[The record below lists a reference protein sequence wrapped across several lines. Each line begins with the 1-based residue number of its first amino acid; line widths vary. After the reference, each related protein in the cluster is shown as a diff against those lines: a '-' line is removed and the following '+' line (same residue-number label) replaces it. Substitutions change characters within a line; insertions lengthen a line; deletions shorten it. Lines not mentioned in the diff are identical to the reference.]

1 MSTRELV
8 WSGCRLNVFGGGC
21 WFGFIWVSC
30 SECIEAVGDWHWF
43 SVFSVLGF
51 RLPTLADLDC
61 LLQLGWIKCATD
73 RGRGSA
79 VTRWVELSATCCLYL
94 VKTGGDLISPG
105 SHKLDRPTCC
115 LDPLLIF
122 PLTFKECGKYVQ
134 ERIII
139 IIKKNFNRILIRCIN
154 LCKWRIAAVW
164 IGVLNCLPKHRHV
177 GCM

>member
-1 MSTRELV
+1 MFRFKHEHSGSWSYRDPDWMFLV
-8 WSGCRLNVFGGGC
+8 VDADLLLFESPH
-21 WFGFIWVSC
+21 
-30 SECIEAVGDWHWF
+30 SECIEAAGDWHWF
-43 SVFSVLGF
+43 SVFSAFGC
-51 RLPTLADLDC
+51 RPPTLADLDC

-79 VTRWVELSATCCLYL
+79 VTRGVELSATCCLYL

-139 IIKKNFNRILIRCIN
+139 IKKTSIEF
-154 LCKWRIAAVW
+154 
-164 IGVLNCLPKHRHV
+164 
-177 GCM
+177 